1 MAVALVLDEMTLPS
15 TGTVKLQ
22 LDYTFDLR
30 ISAEAA
36 RKQAHT
42 WFVGE
47 VSYMIRAGEP
57 ALVIGQAATG
67 APIALW
73 RVPAILTATHLG
85 DVGEAGYVDIV
96 IESGEMLDSEQR
108 ATEILNGAGN
118 LAARMSPYTPSAD
131 TASAFLAIHLKPTIT
146 APTGDPLALL
156 QITK

>member
-1 MAVALVLDEMTLPS
+1 MAVTFVLDEMTLPS

-22 LDYTFDLR
+22 VDYTFDLK

-36 RKQAHT
+36 RRQAHT

-85 DVGEAGYVDIV
+85 DVGEAGYVDIAV
-96 IESGEMLDSEQR
+96 ESGEMLDSEQR
-108 ATEILNGAGN
+108 ATEILNGAGA
-118 LAARMSPYTPSAD
+118 LVASMPPYTPSSD
-131 TASAFLAIHLKPTIT
+131 TPAAFLVTHLKPTIT
-146 APTGDPLALL
+146 APTGNPLAIL
-156 QITK
+156 QIAK

>member
-96 IESGEMLDSEQR
+96 VESGEMLDSEQR
-108 ATEILNGAGN
+108 ATEILNGAGT
-118 LAARMSPYTPSAD
+118 LAARMPPYTPSAD
-131 TASAFLAIHLKPTIT
+131 TPSAFLASHLKPTIT
-146 APTGDPLALL
+146 APTGDLLALL

>member
-57 ALVIGQAATG
+57 ALVIGQAVTG

-96 IESGEMLDSEQR
+96 VESGEMLDPEQR
-108 ATEILNGAGN
+108 ATEILNGAGA
-118 LAARMSPYTPSAD
+118 LAARMPPYTPSAD
-131 TASAFLAIHLKPTIT
+131 TPSAFLAINLKPTIT